1 MSARDTG
8 SEWENAALVHLQR
21 AGLKLIERNFHCR
34 LGEIDLILT
43 DGDSIVFAEVRYR
56 GDAARGDGTATV
68 GAVKQAKLVRAAK
81 LWLQARPQFAS
92 QPCRFDVV
100 GCAGTPQ
107 RPQFDW
113 VRNAFDA
120 FTD

>member
-8 SEWENAALVHLQR
+8 IHWENAALLHAQE
-21 AGLKLIERNFHCR
+21 AGLELLDRNFHCR
-34 LGEIDLILT
+34 LGEIDLILI
-43 DGDSIVFAEVRYR
+43 DGDTIVFAEVRYR
-56 GDAARGDGTATV
+56 GDGTRGDGAASV
-68 GAVKQAKLVRAAK
+68 GPAKQLKLVRAAQ
-81 LWLQARPQFAS
+81 LWLQTRPQFS
-92 QPCRFDVV
+92 MRPCRFDVI

-120 FTD
+120 M